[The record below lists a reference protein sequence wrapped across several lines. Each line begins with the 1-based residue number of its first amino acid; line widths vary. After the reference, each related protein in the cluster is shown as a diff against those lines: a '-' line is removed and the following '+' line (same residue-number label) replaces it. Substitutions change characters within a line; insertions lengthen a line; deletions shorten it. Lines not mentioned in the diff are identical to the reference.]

1 MACNIC
7 NWHMSSKFSSE
18 VLETFAGSVVTKRTE
33 NEKGN
38 HCKNILSGSLNDS
51 LKFNLCTTLRPF
63 LKYIY
68 IIMYPMSFPC

>member
-1 MACNIC
+1 
-7 NWHMSSKFSSE
+7 MSSKFSSE

-51 LKFNLCTTLRPF
+51 LKFNLEECEKFQNMNNSHFSSL
-63 LKYIY
+63 
-68 IIMYPMSFPC
+68 

>member
-51 LKFNLCTTLRPF
+51 LKFNLEECEKFQNMNNSLF
-63 LKYIY
+63 SSL
-68 IIMYPMSFPC
+68 